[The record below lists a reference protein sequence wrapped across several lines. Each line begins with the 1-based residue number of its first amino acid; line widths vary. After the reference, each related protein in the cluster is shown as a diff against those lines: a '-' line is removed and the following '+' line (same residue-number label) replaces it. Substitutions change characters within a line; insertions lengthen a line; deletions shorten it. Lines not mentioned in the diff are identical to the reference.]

1 MRRTGARLALPVLG
15 LPLQIGSGLLRAS
28 LLPDDAAPIRR
39 HRSVEAPMTPAP
51 EVATSTREVAMIR
64 RRHPWIAAAV
74 AIAATGLM
82 IGLAITATTG
92 VNPSHIHMPDAD
104 SNGVTL

>member
-1 MRRTGARLALPVLG
+1 
-15 LPLQIGSGLLRAS
+15 
-28 LLPDDAAPIRR
+28 
-39 HRSVEAPMTPAP
+39 
-51 EVATSTREVAMIR
+51 MIR